1 MPSAMEPDDRAR
13 TQIGV
18 WALRACVLS
27 SSDLAGLGSELV
39 AAAIA
44 RVLSRESEC
53 LLLVRYYLLLVPPAG
68 QPSPETFCPQFVI
81 RACSLG
87 VHLHTHGHVPVEVP
101 RPV

>member
-18 WALRACVLS
+18 WALRARVLS

-53 LLLVRYYLLLVPPAG
+53 LLSFACPTGRAAEPRDLLLHK
-68 QPSPETFCPQFVI
+68 
-81 RACSLG
+81 L
-87 VHLHTHGHVPVEVP
+87 
-101 RPV
+101 

>member
-18 WALRACVLS
+18 WALRSNVLS

-53 LLLVRYYLLLVPPAG
+53 LLSFACPTGRAAEPRDLLLHK
-68 QPSPETFCPQFVI
+68 
-81 RACSLG
+81 L
-87 VHLHTHGHVPVEVP
+87 
-101 RPV
+101 